1 MRRAAKV
8 DDNQGD
14 IVKALRS
21 IGAAVKHI
29 KKPLDLLVW
38 FRGRYVLMEVKN
50 KDGKDQLT
58 REQVEFIATW
68 PGEIRVVYTP
78 EEAVAAMIGDEA
90 MK

>member
-8 DDNQGD
+8 DDNQGE

-21 IGAAVKHI
+21 IGAAVQYI

-38 FRGRYVLMEVKN
+38 FRGRYVLMEIKN

-58 REQVEFIATW
+58 KDQAEFIATW
-68 PGEIRVVYTP
+68 PGEIQVVYTA
-78 EEAVAAMIGDEA
+78 EEAVAVMVGAAA